1 MNSVLL
7 KDRAHIFSPTGR
19 GVEKQPLDDLGGWVL
34 EEEGAVPSSS
44 KKRTMK
50 LCSLTPSQSFITTL
64 CS

>member
-1 MNSVLL
+1 MLL

-44 KKRTMK
+44 K
-50 LCSLTPSQSFITTL
+50 
-64 CS
+64 